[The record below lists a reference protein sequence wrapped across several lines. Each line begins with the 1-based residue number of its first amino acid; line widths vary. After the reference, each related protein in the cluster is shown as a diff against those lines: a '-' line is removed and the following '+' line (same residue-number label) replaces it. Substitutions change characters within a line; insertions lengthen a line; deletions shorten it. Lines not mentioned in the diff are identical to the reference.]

1 MNSLRLK
8 QKINSRMDQLQQ
20 MMESNQHIENKLLV
34 EMHLESVSKFWAV
47 LSEEDRD
54 YIQCAMDAIEDG
66 IKWEL

>member
-1 MNSLRLK
+1 
-8 QKINSRMDQLQQ
+8 MDQLQQ
-20 MMESNQHIENKLLV
+20 MMESNQHLENKLLV
-34 EMHLESVSKFWAV
+34 EMHLESVSKFWAI